1 MKSRDIAPSWSLLVD
16 PRFGTSRRILVIVAV
31 SGSTFGLFGG
41 AAGILLGLFAPA
53 VATGL
58 YALDGPEPPPSFSPV
73 LFGLKTGTG
82 LGLAWGVG
90 GGLLVAAVALF
101 FPRLVRFRLRSLMVW
116 VALLAIVLGLARIA
130 GFIRSSGRIP

>member
-1 MKSRDIAPSWSLLVD
+1 M
-16 PRFGTSRRILVIVAV
+16 IVAV
-31 SGSTFGLFGG
+31 SGSMFGLFGG
-41 AAGILLGLFAPA
+41 AAGILLGLFAPT

-73 LFGLKTGTG
+73 RFGLMTGSG
-82 LGLAWGVG
+82 LGLAWGAV
-90 GGLLVAAVALF
+90 GGLLVAAVAPF
-101 FPRLVRFRLRSLMVW
+101 YPRLVRFRLRSVMAW